1 MSLHIY
7 PNHNICVYIYMYVYI
22 YICHYIYIYIH
33 YTCTVYIYIYIYPH
47 ENPVIFGVISTY
59 DLPCLVKPA
68 IFLLQA
74 VLCTWSLST
83 SCGFVVWMELCSI
96 LLCLILVRCI
106 LKESQ

>member
-1 MSLHIY
+1 
-7 PNHNICVYIYMYVYI
+7 MYSI
-22 YICHYIYIYIH
+22 
-33 YTCTVYIYIYIYPH
+33 YIYIYIYPH

-68 IFLLQA
+68 IFLPQA